1 MCHCFKANYQDLR
14 IKVSIMKNLS
24 KAYYKNYFEG
34 IAVSFKDNGD
44 IETDIG
50 DISNSDKKNNK
61 KGKGGQQ
68 NSSSAT
74 SKKEEDKNRNTALL
88 NLANKDYC
96 EKANDVFQFFS
107 EKNET
112 ESYAHD
118 AFVLTVLY
126 PGVITGVGINHEA
139 KVKGEFKLG
148 IHLDYTTG
156 LPVIYGS
163 SVKGVLRDAFK
174 SDVAISVLKDL
185 VPGKLHKKLDDIE
198 TKLSKRE
205 KSLKDLMTEIFGEDK
220 DKDER
225 SVYKRDIFLDA
236 IVCGMQD
243 GQKSMLAAD
252 AITPHTA
259 GPLKE
264 PTPIGF
270 VRIASGT
277 SIRFRFRLVDS
288 TLTIKEKLTLFK
300 AILIA
305 FGIGAKTN
313 VGYGQLEEP
322 QEPKK
327 DK

>member
-24 KAYYKNYFEG
+24 KAYYKDYFEG

-50 DISNSDKKNNK
+50 DISNSNKKDNK

-68 NSSSAT
+68 KSDSSGT
-74 SKKEEDKNRNTALL
+74 SKKEEDKNRNTAFFD
-88 NLANKDYC
+88 LANQDYC
-96 EKANDVFQFFS
+96 KVANEVFHSF
-107 EKNET
+107 T
-112 ESYAHD
+112 RGYVHD
-118 AFVLTVLY
+118 DTFELIVLY
-126 PGVITGVGINHEA
+126 PGLITGVGINHEA

-163 SVKGVLRDAFK
+163 SVKGVLRDAFE
-174 SDVAISVLKDL
+174 SDVEISVLKDL
-185 VPGKLHKKLDDIE
+185 VPKSLHKNLDDIDVKL
-198 TKLSKRE
+198 TKVN

-225 SVYKRDIFLDA
+225 SVYKRDVFFDA

-243 GQKSMLAAD
+243 RQKSMLAAD

-264 PTPIGF
+264 PNPIGF

-277 SIRFRFRLVDS
+277 SIRFRFHLVDS

-322 QEPKK
+322 IKK
-327 DK
+327 NNK

>member
-1 MCHCFKANYQDLR
+1 
-14 IKVSIMKNLS
+14 MKNLS
-24 KAYYKNYFEG
+24 KAYYKDYFEG
-34 IAVSFKDNGD
+34 IAVSFKENGD

-50 DISNSDKKNNK
+50 DISNNNK
-61 KGKGGQQ
+61 KDNKKGRQQ
-68 NSSSAT
+68 KSDFFGT
-74 SKKEEDKNRNTALL
+74 SKKEEDKNRNMALL

-96 EKANDVFQFFS
+96 EKANTVFHSFS
-107 EKNET
+107 EKNEAG
-112 ESYAHD
+112 SYAHD
-118 AFVLTVLY
+118 TFVLTVLY
-126 PGVITGVGINHEA
+126 PGLITGVGINHEA

-163 SVKGVLRDAFK
+163 SVKGVLRDAFE
-174 SDVAISVLKDL
+174 SDVEISVLKDL
-185 VPGKLHKKLDDIE
+185 VPESLHKNLDDIKIKL
-198 TKLSKRE
+198 TKAN
-205 KSLKDLMTEIFGEDK
+205 KSLKNLMTEIFGEDK

-225 SVYKRDIFLDA
+225 SVYKRDVFFDA

-264 PTPIGF
+264 PNPIGF

-277 SIRFRFRLVDS
+277 NIRFRFRLVDS

-322 QEPKK
+322 KKVPPK
-327 DK
+327 

>member
-1 MCHCFKANYQDLR
+1 
-14 IKVSIMKNLS
+14 MKNLS
-24 KAYYKNYFEG
+24 KAYYKDYFEG

-50 DISNSDKKNNK
+50 DISNSNKKDNK

-68 NSSSAT
+68 KSDSSGT
-74 SKKEEDKNRNTALL
+74 SKKEEDKNRNTAFFD
-88 NLANKDYC
+88 LANQDYC
-96 EKANDVFQFFS
+96 KVANEVFHSF
-107 EKNET
+107 T
-112 ESYAHD
+112 RGYVHD
-118 AFVLTVLY
+118 DTFELIVLY
-126 PGVITGVGINHEA
+126 PGLITGVGINHEA

-163 SVKGVLRDAFK
+163 SVKGVLRDAFE
-174 SDVAISVLKDL
+174 SDVEISVLKDL
-185 VPGKLHKKLDDIE
+185 VPKSLHKNLDDIDVKL
-198 TKLSKRE
+198 TKVN

-225 SVYKRDIFLDA
+225 SVYKRDVFFDA

-264 PTPIGF
+264 PNPIGF

>member
-1 MCHCFKANYQDLR
+1 MR
-14 IKVSIMKNLS
+14 NLS
-24 KAYYKNYFEG
+24 KAYYKDYFEG
-34 IAVSFKDNGD
+34 IVVSFKDNGD

-50 DISNSDKKNNK
+50 DISNSNK
-61 KGKGGQQ
+61 KDNKNRKGAQQ
-68 NSSSAT
+68 KSDFSGA
-74 SKKEEDKNRNTALL
+74 SKNEENNRNTTLL

-96 EKANDVFQFFS
+96 DEANKVFSSFT
-107 EKNET
+107 EGYICDET
-112 ESYAHD
+112 FD
-118 AFVLTVLY
+118 LIVLY
-126 PGVITGVGINHEA
+126 PGLITGVGINHEA

-163 SVKGVLRDAFK
+163 SVKGVLRDAFETN
-174 SDVAISVLKDL
+174 VEISVLKDL
-185 VPGKLHKKLDDIE
+185 VPENLHKNLDGIE
-198 TKLSKRE
+198 TKLIKIN
-205 KSLKDLMTEIFGEDK
+205 KSLKDLITEIFGEDK

-225 SVYKRDIFLDA
+225 SVYKRDVFFDA
-236 IVCGMQD
+236 IVCGMQS

-264 PTPIGF
+264 PNPIGF

-277 SIRFRFRLVDS
+277 KIQFRFRLVDS
-288 TLTIKEKLTLFK
+288 TLTKNEKLTLFK

-313 VGYGQLEEP
+313 VGYGQLEER
-322 QEPKK
+322 
-327 DK
+327 

>member
-1 MCHCFKANYQDLR
+1 
-14 IKVSIMKNLS
+14 MKNLS
-24 KAYYKNYFEG
+24 KAYYKDYFEG

-50 DISNSDKKNNK
+50 DISNNDNSD
-61 KGKGGQQ
+61 
-68 NSSSAT
+68 
-74 SKKEEDKNRNTALL
+74 NRNTTLL
-88 NLANKDYC
+88 NLANRQYCKASNEAFSSFTNDYI
-96 EKANDVFQFFS
+96 
-107 EKNET
+107 
-112 ESYAHD
+112 YD
-118 AFVLTVLY
+118 ATFDLVVLY
-126 PGVITGVGINHEA
+126 PGLITGVGINHEA

-163 SVKGVLRDAFK
+163 SIKGVLRDAFEA
-174 SDVAISVLKDL
+174 DIEISVLKDL
-185 VPGKLHKKLDDIE
+185 VPKSLHKNLDDIG
-198 TKLSKRE
+198 TKLTKVN
-205 KSLKDLMTEIFGEDK
+205 KSLKDLMSEIFGEDK

-225 SVYKRDIFLDA
+225 SVYKRDVFFDA

-264 PTPIGF
+264 PKPIGF

-322 QEPKK
+322 KNG
-327 DK
+327 

>member
-1 MCHCFKANYQDLR
+1 
-14 IKVSIMKNLS
+14 MKNLS
-24 KAYYKNYFEG
+24 KAYYKDYFEG
-34 IAVSFKDNGD
+34 IVVSFKNGV

-50 DISNSDKKNNK
+50 DISNSNKKNNK
-61 KGKGGQQ
+61 NEKNGKRKSGSFGTL
-68 NSSSAT
+68 NS
-74 SKKEEDKNRNTALL
+74 KENNNNRNTALL
-88 NLANKDYC
+88 NLANESYC
-96 EKANDVFQFFS
+96 EEANEVFRSFT
-107 EKNET
+107 ND
-112 ESYAHD
+112 YVHD
-118 AFVLTVLY
+118 DTFELIVLY
-126 PGVITGVGINHEA
+126 PGLITGVGINHEA

-163 SVKGVLRDAFK
+163 SVKGVLRDAFE
-174 SDVAISVLKDL
+174 SDVEISVLKDL
-185 VPGKLHKKLDDIE
+185 VPKSLHKNLDDIDIKL
-198 TKLSKRE
+198 TKVN

-225 SVYKRDIFLDA
+225 SVYKRDVFFDA

-243 GQKSMLAAD
+243 KQESMLAAD

-264 PTPIGF
+264 PNPIGF

-277 SIRFRFRLVDS
+277 SILFRFRLVDS

-322 QEPKK
+322 KK
-327 DK
+327 NK

>member
-1 MCHCFKANYQDLR
+1 MAN
-14 IKVSIMKNLS
+14 
-24 KAYYKNYFEG
+24 E
-34 IAVSFKDNGD
+34 
-44 IETDIG
+44 
-50 DISNSDKKNNK
+50 
-61 KGKGGQQ
+61 
-68 NSSSAT
+68 
-74 SKKEEDKNRNTALL
+74 
-88 NLANKDYC
+88 
-96 EKANDVFQFFS
+96 VFQFFS
-107 EKNET
+107 GKNET
-112 ESYAHD
+112 GSYARD
-118 AFVLTVLY
+118 TFVLTVLY
-126 PGVITGVGINHEA
+126 PGLITGVGINHEA

-163 SVKGVLRDAFK
+163 SVKGVLRDAFE
-174 SDVAISVLKDL
+174 SDVEISVLKDL
-185 VPGKLHKKLDDIE
+185 VPESLHKNLDDIKIKL
-198 TKLSKRE
+198 TKAN
-205 KSLKDLMTEIFGEDK
+205 KSLKNLMTEMFGEDK

-225 SVYKRDIFLDA
+225 SVYKRDVFFDA

-264 PTPIGF
+264 PNPIGF

-277 SIRFRFRLVDS
+277 NIRFRFRLVDS

-322 QEPKK
+322 KKVPPK
-327 DK
+327 

>member
-24 KAYYKNYFEG
+24 KAYYKDYFEG

-50 DISNSDKKNNK
+50 DISNSNKKDNK

-68 NSSSAT
+68 KSDSSGT
-74 SKKEEDKNRNTALL
+74 SKKEEDKNRNTAFFD
-88 NLANKDYC
+88 LANQDYC
-96 EKANDVFQFFS
+96 KVANEVFHSF
-107 EKNET
+107 T
-112 ESYAHD
+112 RGYVHD
-118 AFVLTVLY
+118 DTFELIVLY
-126 PGVITGVGINHEA
+126 PGLITGVGINHEA

-163 SVKGVLRDAFK
+163 SVKGVLRDAFE
-174 SDVAISVLKDL
+174 SDVEISVLKDL
-185 VPGKLHKKLDDIE
+185 VPKSLHKNLDDIDVKL
-198 TKLSKRE
+198 TKVN

-225 SVYKRDIFLDA
+225 SVYKRDVFFDA

-264 PTPIGF
+264 PNPIGF

>member
-1 MCHCFKANYQDLR
+1 ME
-14 IKVSIMKNLS
+14 NLS
-24 KAYYKNYFEG
+24 KAYYKDYFEG
-34 IAVSFKDNGD
+34 ISVSFKDNGD

-50 DISNSDKKNNK
+50 DISNNGNSD
-61 KGKGGQQ
+61 
-68 NSSSAT
+68 
-74 SKKEEDKNRNTALL
+74 NRNTTLL
-88 NLANKDYC
+88 NLANRQYC
-96 EKANDVFQFFS
+96 EASNEAFSSFTND
-107 EKNET
+107 
-112 ESYAHD
+112 YIYD
-118 AFVLTVLY
+118 ATFDLVALY
-126 PGVITGVGINHEA
+126 PGLITGVGINHEA

-156 LPVIYGS
+156 LPVVYGS
-163 SVKGVLRDAFK
+163 SVKGVLRDGFE
-174 SDVAISVLKDL
+174 SNVEISVLKDV
-185 VPGKLHKKLDDIE
+185 VPKSLHKNLDDIKI
-198 TKLSKRE
+198 KLSKLN
-205 KSLKDLMTEIFGEDK
+205 KTLKDLMTEIFGEDK

-225 SVYKRDIFLDA
+225 SVYKRDVFFDA

-252 AITPHTA
+252 AITPHIA

-264 PTPIGF
+264 PKPIGF

-322 QEPKK
+322 KNG
-327 DK
+327 

>member
-1 MCHCFKANYQDLR
+1 
-14 IKVSIMKNLS
+14 MKNLS
-24 KAYYKNYFEG
+24 KAYYKDYFEG
-34 IAVSFKDNGD
+34 IAVSFKENGD

-50 DISNSDKKNNK
+50 DISNSNK
-61 KGKGGQQ
+61 KDNKNGKGEQRKANISG
-68 NSSSAT
+68 T
-74 SKKEEDKNRNTALL
+74 SKKEENKNRNSALL
-88 NLANKDYC
+88 ELANKGYC
-96 EKANDVFQFFS
+96 KMANEVFQFFS

-112 ESYAHD
+112 GSYARD
-118 AFVLTVLY
+118 TFVLTVLY
-126 PGVITGVGINHEA
+126 PGLITGVGINHEA

-163 SVKGVLRDAFK
+163 SVKGVLRDAFE
-174 SDVAISVLKDL
+174 SDVEISVLKDL
-185 VPGKLHKKLDDIE
+185 VPKNLHKNLDDIYV
-198 TKLSKRE
+198 KLTQVS

-225 SVYKRDIFLDA
+225 SVYKRDVFFDA
-236 IVCGMQD
+236 IVCEMQD
-243 GQKSMLAAD
+243 KQESMLAAD

-264 PTPIGF
+264 PNPIGF

-288 TLTIKEKLTLFK
+288 TLTKNEKLTLFK

-322 QEPKK
+322 KK
-327 DK
+327 INK

>member
-1 MCHCFKANYQDLR
+1 MRHCFKANYQDLR

-24 KAYYKNYFEG
+24 KAYYKDYFEG
-34 IAVSFKDNGD
+34 IAVSFKENGD

-50 DISNSDKKNNK
+50 DISNSNK
-61 KGKGGQQ
+61 KDNKKEKGGQQ
-68 NSSSAT
+68 KSAPSGT
-74 SKKEEDKNRNTALL
+74 SKNEENNNRNTTLL
-88 NLANKDYC
+88 NLANKGYC
-96 EKANDVFQFFS
+96 KMANEVFQFFS
-107 EKNET
+107 GKNET
-112 ESYAHD
+112 GSYARD
-118 AFVLTVLY
+118 TFVLTVLY
-126 PGVITGVGINHEA
+126 PGLITGVGINHEA

-163 SVKGVLRDAFK
+163 SVKGVLRDAFE
-174 SDVAISVLKDL
+174 SDVEISVLKDL
-185 VPGKLHKKLDDIE
+185 VPESLHKNLDDIKIKL
-198 TKLSKRE
+198 TKAN
-205 KSLKDLMTEIFGEDK
+205 KSLKNLMTEMFGEDK

-225 SVYKRDIFLDA
+225 SVYKRDVFFDA

-264 PTPIGF
+264 PNPIGF

-277 SIRFRFRLVDS
+277 NIRFRFRLVDS

-322 QEPKK
+322 KKVPPK
-327 DK
+327 